1 MKGSWQLGG
10 LMKGSHERQSK
21 QGDRMLR
28 IGVGVRDVVDLGRH
42 YVLRVTL
49 VIDSPKTDQFC
60 GRLIN

>member
-1 MKGSWQLGG
+1 MKGSRQLGG
-10 LMKGSHERQSK
+10 LMKGSRSR
-21 QGDRMLR
+21 GDKMFR
-28 IGVGVRDVVDLGRH
+28 IDVGVWDVVELGRH